1 MKKTNCYI
9 LLLLM
14 AAALTACSSDVDQ
27 GQQSPFTDLSPD
39 GAVPVTFSVSDL
51 RDITRAASSIVTFNA
66 NEKVKVFVKP
76 NGASD
81 YTQYD
86 YKTAAGQSNVSL
98 TLEKNYATNDATP
111 PYFPAG
117 TGTTVQAYAYYPA
130 TAASAATFSV
140 AGDQTSDANYKAS
153 DLMYAEVR
161 TITKGSSEGTNLQ
174 MSHLMA
180 QLHLNVT
187 GVGLTVNRVLVN
199 AKKSVTFTPSDGTAT
214 ATGTASDIV
223 AATAAG
229 DAYVC
234 IPVQPINTVTI
245 KVETGSAGDNAT
257 TANFTFTSTSD
268 FAAGKSYPINLT
280 VNATSLGTTTAI
292 SDWNGQ
298 QSVTYAPTGDL
309 TIDPISEVIY
319 NGSAYTPTLVVK
331 KGSTTLTKDA
341 ANGYTCQWFTN
352 TNAGTAVVLVLGQGA
367 YAGSVAV
374 GKFTINK
381 ADITPSV
388 SMNGWTY
395 GGTAQ
400 NPSVT
405 GNSGNGSVSYQYKVS
420 TAGDDT
426 YTTTTPT
433 NAGTYTVRATVGET
447 TNYNGATATAN
458 FTISKAD
465 CSVTLDKTSLTLE
478 AGQNGTIS
486 VTRPST
492 GTVSASSSDNSIATV
507 SVSGTTV
514 TVNMVSSGEATITIK
529 VSADSNYNESEDK
542 TVSVS
547 SNPLAQATSADVG
560 KIIGADGKIY
570 ATKAAAESANT
581 TAVAM
586 IVYVGAA
593 GTADASSSTYKG
605 LAIALTDAS
614 TGSAW
619 YGTSSSYSSTC
630 VYQNSTFSNH
640 YGYADMKGIANTN
653 QMANKTGNCSSHT
666 THAAATAAKNYS
678 STVAVPANCSQW
690 FLPTSG
696 QWLRFFRN
704 STLNL
709 TWSDWGWAAGTGS
722 DNFNKVNKMFTDA
735 GASSAVFSSGPYYWS
750 SSEYSASNA
759 VTVYFL
765 SSNGVFVSHY
775 NKSYTRRVRAFLAF

>member
-76 NGASD
+76 SGASD

-140 AGDQTSDANYKAS
+140 ADNQTTDANYKAS

-161 TITKGSSEGTNLQ
+161 TITKGSSAGTNLQ
-174 MSHLMA
+174 MNHLMA

-199 AKKSVTFTPSDGTAT
+199 AKRSVTFTPSDGTAT

-245 KVETGSAGDNAT
+245 KVETGSEGDAAT
-257 TANFTFTSTSD
+257 TATFTFTSTSD

-280 VNATSLGTTTAI
+280 VNATSLGNTTAI

-309 TIDPISEVIY
+309 TIDPISEVTY
-319 NGSAYTPTLVVK
+319 NGSAYTPDLVVK

-341 ANGYTCQWFTN
+341 ANGYTCQWFNN
-352 TNAGTAVVLVLGQGA
+352 TDAGTAVVLVLGQGT

-381 ADITPSV
+381 ADATYTAPSAKTGLTYTG
-388 SMNGWTY
+388 SAQALASEGTSNDGTFTYCATQNG
-395 GGTAQ
+395 
-400 NPSVT
+400 
-405 GNSGNGSVSYQYKVS
+405 
-420 TAGDDT
+420 T
-426 YTTTTPT
+426 YTTTIPTGT
-433 NAGTYTVRATVGET
+433 NAGSSYAVYWKLTGDSNHNDASGSLTSISIAKATPSVTAPTAKSGLVYSGSAQQLINAGSTTGGTLQYSLDNSTWSPDATTITGTDAQSYTVYYKVVGND
-447 TNYNGATATAN
+447 NYNDVAQQSITASIVVFPIMTSATASDVGKVICSNGHIHTNVSDVTCGGTASGMLAYVGSSTGN
-458 FTISKAD
+458 STYQHGLVIALSDAN
-465 CSVTLDKTSLTLE
+465 STYANWST
-478 AGQNGTIS
+478 QNGKCNSYSTA
-486 VTRPST
+486 RP
-492 GTVSASSSDNSIATV
+492 SASSSWAMPSKAQWEQMIA
-507 SVSGTTV
+507 
-514 TVNMVSSGEATITIK
+514 
-529 VSADSNYNESEDK
+529 
-542 TVSVS
+542 
-547 SNPLAQATSADVG
+547 
-560 KIIGADGKIY
+560 
-570 ATKAAAESANT
+570 
-581 TAVAM
+581 
-586 IVYVGAA
+586 
-593 GTADASSSTYKG
+593 ASS
-605 LAIALTDAS
+605 
-614 TGSAW
+614 
-619 YGTSSSYSSTC
+619 
-630 VYQNSTFSNH
+630 
-640 YGYADMKGIANTN
+640 YANLRDMKGK
-653 QMANKTGNCSSHT
+653 QSSSCGG
-666 THAAATAAKNYS
+666 TAMQSRVY
-678 STVAVPANCSQW
+678 W
-690 FLPTSG
+690 
-696 QWLRFFRN
+696 
-704 STLNL
+704 
-709 TWSDWGWAAGTGS
+709 
-722 DNFNKVNKMFTDA
+722 
-735 GASSAVFSSGPYYWS
+735 SSAVYSGSRYWLVS
-750 SSEYSASNA
+750 LNNGYWNDRNDDSDGYARA
-759 VTVYFL
+759 VF
-765 SSNGVFVSHY
+765 
-775 NKSYTRRVRAFLAF
+775 AF